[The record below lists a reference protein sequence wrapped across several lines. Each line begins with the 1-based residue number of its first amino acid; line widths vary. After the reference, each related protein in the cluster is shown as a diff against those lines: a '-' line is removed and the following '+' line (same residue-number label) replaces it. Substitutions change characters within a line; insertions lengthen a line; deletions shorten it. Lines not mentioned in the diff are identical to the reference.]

1 MHFFYRTGTKIA
13 GAVLCLISLTTAF
26 LCGLLILLLLD
37 AGTFDSGCGPL
48 DSLAMRQMYTDA
60 NSIMMDYFDPSDPT
74 QPWASYYVGGV
85 YTGEGSN
92 LRYTITDAETGKAVL
107 STYDGEPVYM
117 QQNIPYNFS
126 VPDASAA
133 SESLVVTGLMFRCAG
148 SYYLYNDYLGAF
160 LLVTD
165 SRGQSSDAIEQLSS
179 EAMSAGF
186 CYPVGGPHYSYAF
199 TEDGEGFYQDDTASF
214 EDTGYTTSRYTVT
227 CYLLSGFPYQDSY
240 QAMSI
245 FSERV
250 TPLRFWLVGLG
261 CGGLLLSLI
270 LLVYLGCA
278 VGRIPGQEEPVL
290 GPVYRLPPDLAGVLC
305 LILGGYCLAV
315 CASFFDS
322 VYLSAICSLIGLLL
336 LGFSVSLMYFILMLC
351 VRIKTHFL
359 VQGCVLYQLFL
370 LLGRGLGRLGR
381 GLGRC
386 LGYLPLLWK
395 VLLCYGILCL
405 VEFIALTACVWACN
419 DLLFLLWLGEKLVL
433 GALVGYVTLCF
444 RRLKQGAE
452 AIATGD
458 YSTKVKEEHLV
469 LDFKSAADTLNHI
482 QDGMNAAVDSRTRS
496 ERLKAELITNVS
508 HDLKTPL
515 TSIVS
520 YVSLLKQEPVGSQAA
535 QEYLEVLDRQSM
547 RLKKLIEDL
556 VEASKASTGNL
567 NLQLEA
573 LDFNM
578 LLGQAMGEYAQR
590 LTGAELTP
598 VIKIPEE
605 PAMVRAD
612 GRRLWRV
619 FDNLLGNAVKYAMP
633 GTRLYLTVESGS
645 SVTATF
651 RNVSREPLEVSAE
664 DLMERFVRGDASRH
678 TEGSGLGLSIARS
691 LTESMG
697 GSFALELDGDLFKAI
712 VTFPL
717 LPTASSDLP

>member
-37 AGTFDSGCGPL
+37 AGTFDSGRSPL
-48 DSLAMRQMYTDA
+48 DSLAMSQMYTDA
-60 NSIMMDYFDPSDPT
+60 NSIMMDYFDPSEPNK
-74 QPWASYYVGGV
+74 PWASYYVGGV

-92 LRYTITDAETGKAVL
+92 LRYTITDASTGKAVL
-107 STYDGEPVYM
+107 STYDNEPVYM
-117 QQNIPYNFS
+117 QQNIPYSFS

-148 SYYLYNDYLGAF
+148 SYYLYNDDLGAF

-165 SRGQSSDAIEQLSS
+165 SRGQSSESVEQLSK
-179 EAMSAGF
+179 EALSVGF
-186 CYPVGGPHYSYAF
+186 CYPAGGPHYSYAF
-199 TEDGEGFYQDDTASF
+199 EDGGEGFYPDDASF
-214 EDTGYTTSRYTVT
+214 EDTGYVTNRYTIT
-227 CYLLSGFPYQDSY
+227 CYLLSGFPYQDPY
-240 QAMSI
+240 QAMSS

-250 TPLRFWLVGLG
+250 TSLRFWLVGLG
-261 CGGLLLSLI
+261 CGGLLLSLV

-278 VGRIPGQEEPVL
+278 VGRIPGQTEPVL
-290 GPVYRLPPDLAGVLC
+290 GPIYRLPPDLAGMLC

-315 CASFFDS
+315 CASFFS
-322 VYLSAICSLIGLLL
+322 SIYLSAICSLTGLLL
-336 LGFSVSLMYFILMLC
+336 LGFSVSLMYCILMLC
-351 VRIKTHFL
+351 VRIKTHSL
-359 VQGCVLYQLFL
+359 LQGCILYQLFR
-370 LLGRGLGRLGR
+370 LLGRSLSRLGR
-381 GLGRC
+381 GLGRS

-395 VLLCYGILCL
+395 VLVCYGILCL
-405 VEFIALTACVWACN
+405 VEFIALSSWVWYSN

-444 RRLKQGAE
+444 RRLKNGAE
-452 AIATGD
+452 AIAAGD

-469 LDFKSAADTLNHI
+469 MDFKSAADTLNHI

-520 YVSLLKQEPVGSQAA
+520 YVSLLKQEPAGSQAA

-567 NLQLEA
+567 NLQLEV

-598 VIKIPEE
+598 IIKIPEE

-633 GTRLYLTVESGS
+633 GTRLYLTVESGA

-697 GSFALELDGDLFKAI
+697 GSFGLELDGDLFKAI

-717 LPTASSDLP
+717 LPRAFQDLP